1 MHVPV
6 LYETA
11 NLFTNKRHEKKKI
24 NNLVC
29 CRTSNVSRRFKMM
42 EVLLVLHVN
51 MPDNSF
57 LNS

>member
-1 MHVPV
+1 MHILV

-11 NLFTNKRHEKKKI
+11 NLFTNERHEKKKI

-29 CRTSNVSRRFKMM
+29 YRTSNMSRRFKIMK
-42 EVLLVLHVN
+42 VLLVLYVN
-51 MPDNSF
+51 MSDNSF

>member
-1 MHVPV
+1 MHVLV

-11 NLFTNKRHEKKKI
+11 NLFTNERHEKKKT
-24 NNLVC
+24 NNLVY

-42 EVLLVLHVN
+42 EVLLVLHIN

>member
-1 MHVPV
+1 MHILV

-11 NLFTNKRHEKKKI
+11 NLFMNKRHEKKKI
-24 NNLVC
+24 NNLVYC
-29 CRTSNVSRRFKMM
+29 YTSNVSRRFKMI

-51 MPDNSF
+51 MLDNSF